1 MRRQGYAG
9 IINNPPLLKIQDLA
23 VKTASDVISA
33 GDSSGSKVLNTD
45 VINHILESLQMVQE
59 HGGVLEKIKEFQNFR
74 DEMTKQLASNDLAVM
89 MAAPANVKLDI
100 ARIKQALHSSA
111 GALPPEVVASM
122 DDFVR
127 KHIEE
132 LLLQDCLLGE
142 QDL

>member
-9 IINNPPLLKIQDLA
+9 IISNPPLLKIQDLA

-33 GDSSGSKVLNTD
+33 GDSSGS
-45 VINHILESLQMVQE
+45 NHILESLQMVQE

-74 DEMTKQLASNDLAVM
+74 DEMAKQLASNDLAVM

-100 ARIKQALHSSA
+100 ARIKQALRSSA

-122 DDFVR
+122 DGFVR